1 MAKIKDGE
9 NYLTKHLE
17 HNDYYSENEKVTGK
31 WVGRGAELLGLHGNL
46 KHNDSSFEALRL
58 NLHPETWEQLTLRNN
73 TTRTLPDG
81 TEVSNRVVFYDF
93 QCSAQKSV
101 SIMAILAGDKRL
113 IEAHRKA
120 SENAFKEMER
130 YATCRMGEERL
141 RVPTCNL
148 VAARFQHDS
157 SRQLDPQLHS
167 HFVVAN
173 ATYDGEDW
181 RALETFDVIKYIDYF
196 GRIYQSEM
204 ALACRRLGYDI
215 VQTEKGF
222 EIEGVSPEL
231 IEKFSKRSQELEKAV
246 AQFREKYGREPS
258 VKEKNL
264 MARETRGD
272 KLTEIATSEVR
283 ALQWKQLSQT
293 EKLQIS
299 SLRRLAVERPVA
311 IISDAVEKAL
321 DRAKTLVFE
330 RVSVCERRQ
339 FLAAALFAGLGQV
352 DFSSVQKRMFRG
364 DLLFR
369 NEFVT
374 TMEHLQAERMSI
386 RYVKEQQ
393 EAHEPLVK
401 QVTQDLSDLSP
412 ERREAVEFVLSSK
425 AGVMAIEGKS
435 GVGKTTVLARVEEEL
450 NGVEQDVLFL
460 APTTVACQSLE
471 KSVSGKVMTLQRF
484 LLSNDVQTSAQ
495 NRLVVVD
502 EVSLV
507 SVRDGARLLA
517 LAQSH
522 GFRLL
527 LLGDARQ
534 ILSVQAGDWF
544 RLLRDK
550 AKCPTAS
557 IDGIIR
563 QKPGTLYHAI
573 VTEMASGRALS
584 GLQMLEKT
592 SAVNE
597 MPRYCEAA
605 ARHYVE
611 LRSSALGSVDLIA
624 PTWHENYA
632 ITDEI
637 RKLLKENGKIQ
648 NARSYEVFDSA
659 RWEVAR
665 KASARH
671 YEKGHAVTFI
681 RPVGGFAQ
689 GETVQV
695 HEIKGNQVHVQTH
708 DGRIA
713 PLPLTRPRSFDVGQI
728 RSIDVGV
735 GDTILLRKNQWRL
748 VNGHVSTVE
757 SIAGDGTI
765 HLNSGLT
772 IPPNYRTFTHGYCL
786 TAFRSQSR
794 TAEHVIV
801 AGTSMDA
808 RSFYTALSRGRTG
821 CDLFVTDFK
830 VFKEQMAESLP
841 RPSATDLIVQ
851 PPTHEERIKAILVH
865 AQEHVRNA
873 RDILTEAHSIEEGVQ
888 GLTTHAKDAWRNDL
902 PSFRLH
908 YALRFCQESMRR
920 LNLLQH
926 HERQSTRN

>member
-1 MAKIKDGE
+1 MWTMAKIKDGE

-31 WVGRGAELLGLHGNL
+31 WVGRGAELLGLEGNL
-46 KHNDSSFEALRL
+46 ESNDPGFEALRL
-58 NLHPETWEQLTLRNN
+58 NLHPETWEQLTMRTN
-73 TTRTLPDG
+73 TVRKLSDG

-101 SIMAILAGDKRL
+101 SIMAILAGDNRL
-113 IEAHRKA
+113 IEAHHKA
-120 SENAFKEMER
+120 TEYSFKEMER

-141 RVPTCNL
+141 RIPTCNL

-181 RALETFDVIKYIDYF
+181 RALETFDIVKYIDYF

-204 ALACRRLGYDI
+204 ALACRRLGYEV

-222 EIEGVSPEL
+222 EIEGISADLNER
-231 IEKFSKRSQELEKAV
+231 FSKRSQELERAV
-246 AQFREKYGREPS
+246 GQFREKFGREPS
-258 VKEKNL
+258 VRERTL
-264 MARETRGD
+264 MVRETRGD
-272 KLTEIATSEVR
+272 KLTEISTAEVR
-283 ALQWKQLSQT
+283 ALQWKQLTQS
-293 EKLQIS
+293 EKLQVS
-299 SLRRLAVERPVA
+299 SLRRLAVERPVVVIA
-311 IISDAVEKAL
+311 GAVEKAL
-321 DRAKTLVFE
+321 DRAKALVFE
-330 RVSVCERRQ
+330 RFSVCEKRQ
-339 FLAAALFAGLGQV
+339 LLAASLFAGLGHV
-352 DFSSVQKRMFRG
+352 DFSAVQKRMFRG
-364 DLLFR
+364 DFLFR
-369 NEFVT
+369 EEFVT

-386 RYVKEQQ
+386 RYVKEQK
-393 EAHEPLVK
+393 EAYGPLVSK
-401 QVTQDLSDLSP
+401 VRLDLSALST
-412 ERREAVEFVLSSK
+412 EQREAVEFVLSSK

-435 GVGKTTVLARVEEEL
+435 GVGKTTVLARIAAEL
-450 NGVEQDVLFL
+450 RESNQEALFL
-460 APTTVACQSLE
+460 APTTIACQSLQT
-471 KSVSGKVMTLQRF
+471 SVSGNVMTLQRF
-484 LLSNDVQTSAQ
+484 LLSEEVQTSAR

-517 LAQSH
+517 LAQRQD
-522 GFRLL
+522 FRVL
-527 LLGDARQ
+527 LLGDTRQ

-544 RLLRDK
+544 RLIRDK
-550 AKCPTAS
+550 AKCPMAS
-557 IDGIIR
+557 IHDIVR
-563 QKPGTLYHAI
+563 QKAGTLYRAI
-573 VTEMASGRALS
+573 INEMANGRVLS
-584 GLQMLEKT
+584 GLMMLEKT
-592 SAVNE
+592 SAINE

-611 LRSSALGSVDLIA
+611 LRSTALGSVDLIA

-637 RKLLKENGKIQ
+637 RRLMKETGKIQ
-648 NARSYEVFDSA
+648 NTRTYEVFDSA

-671 YEKGHAVTFI
+671 YKIGHSVTFI
-681 RPVGGFAQ
+681 RSVAGFTKGEMVRVHDVVGG
-689 GETVQV
+689 QV
-695 HEIKGNQVHVQTH
+695 RVQTQ

-713 PLPLTRPRSFDVGQI
+713 PLPLTRSRSFDVGQT

-735 GDTILLRKNQWRL
+735 GDTVLLRKNQWRL

-757 SIAGDGTI
+757 AIAADGSI
-765 HLNSGLT
+765 HLTSGAVL
-772 IPPNYRTFTHGYCL
+772 PPSYRSFTHGYCL

-808 RSFYTALSRGRTG
+808 RSFYTALSRGRAG
-821 CDLFVTDFK
+821 CDLFVPDLK
-830 VFKEQMAESLP
+830 LFKEQMIESMP
-841 RPSATDLIVQ
+841 RPSATDLIIQ
-851 PPTHEERIKAILVH
+851 PPTAEERMKWLMVY
-865 AQEHVRNA
+865 AQEHA
-873 RDILTEAHSIEEGVQ
+873 REANDLLKEAHSLGEKVKD
-888 GLTTHAKDAWRNDL
+888 LTAHVRHLWHNDL

-908 YALRFCQESMRR
+908 DALRFCHNS
-920 LNLLQH
+920 LNRVKNLDR
-926 HERQSTRN
+926 ERQSL